1 MKVSRWIC
9 AAALSFSAS
18 ALMADEADY
27 KVLADKI
34 PAAYEGKVDFV
45 KDIQPIIEESCINC
59 HSGRRPKSRYSM
71 ETREDAIK
79 GGSSDTKAIVEKKS
93 DKSPLIYFAADAV
106 DDDELWMPPT
116 SKREK
121 YPKLKEEQVA
131 KVRAWIDQGAKWPED
146 IVLKEIEK

>member
-1 MKVSRWIC
+1 MNVSKWIC

-18 ALMADEADY
+18 ALMADEAEY

-34 PAAYEGKVDFV
+34 PAAYEGEVDFV
-45 KDIQPIIEESCINC
+45 KDIKPIFEESCISC

-71 ETREDAIK
+71 ETRENAIK
-79 GGSSDTKAIVEKKS
+79 GGSSDIKAIVEKKS
-93 DKSPLIYFAADAV
+93 DKSPLVFFSADAV

-116 SKREK
+116 SKRED

-131 KVRAWIDQGAKWPED
+131 KIRAWIDQGAKWPEGL
-146 IVLKEIEK
+146 VLKEVEE